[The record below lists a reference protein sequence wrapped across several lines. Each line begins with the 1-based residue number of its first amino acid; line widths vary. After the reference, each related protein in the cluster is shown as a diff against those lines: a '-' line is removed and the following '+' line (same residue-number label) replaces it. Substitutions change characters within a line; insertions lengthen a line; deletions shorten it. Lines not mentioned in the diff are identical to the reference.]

1 MKTLLIIAGLLAAV
15 LSGFGKIPEVSVTP
29 TNLDLHDYAFS
40 ISTNAAQDG
49 TGFHIIIT
57 AKTHNIPTNSSVNL
71 EVVGDEEFS
80 EDTGIPAMM
89 GRAAP
94 PVKVS
99 LKRNERIWEA
109 DFMVPRQ
116 QLTDHG
122 LFCLFAEGFDDETG
136 GVIDAKTV
144 TFYEIKIQEFVSP
157 SIAFSQQPAPITRK
171 DLIAMW
177 QHDTNWISWMP
188 TNWSAWYLAD
198 SNRMAQLAV
207 SSTPH
212 CYYMGTGKKSGYDYV
227 AIVGGPQSFGEGS
240 YTRVAVR
247 GGELPIENRHPVSND
262 ITVVTDVFSRL
273 NSLQKNGKR
282 LIYRNYDAA

>member
-1 MKTLLIIAGLLAAV
+1 MKTLLIITGLLAAV
-15 LSGFGKIPEVSVTP
+15 LSGFGQIPEVSVTP

-49 TGFHIIIT
+49 TGFHVIIT

-80 EDTGIPAMM
+80 DDTGIPPMM

-94 PVKVS
+94 PVKVL
-99 LKRNERIWEA
+99 LKKNKRIWEA

-122 LFCLFAEGFDDETG
+122 LFCLFAEGFDGETG

-144 TFYEIKIQEFVSP
+144 TFYDIKIQEFVSP
-157 SIAFSQQPAPITRK
+157 GIAFTQPPAPITQK

-188 TNWSAWYLAD
+188 TNWAAWYLAD

-212 CYYMGTGKKSGYDYV
+212 CYYMGTGKKSGHDYV
-227 AIVGGPQSFGEGS
+227 AIVGGPHSYGMGS
-240 YTRVAVR
+240 YQRVAVR
-247 GGELPIENRHPVSND
+247 GGELPIENRHPVSNTT
-262 ITVVTDVFSRL
+262 TVVTNDFSGFNDFTKKWQEIDMSKL
-273 NSLQKNGKR
+273 
-282 LIYRNYDAA
+282 